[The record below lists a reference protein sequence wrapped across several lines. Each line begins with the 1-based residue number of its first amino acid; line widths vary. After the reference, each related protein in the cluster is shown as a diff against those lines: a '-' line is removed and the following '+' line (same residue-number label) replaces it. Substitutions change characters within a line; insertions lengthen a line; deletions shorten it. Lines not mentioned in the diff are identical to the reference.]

1 MFVYLFLTIYKAVK
15 YLEGEQKWAGLLNS
29 FVGGRRFVLIW
40 KYLKQFY
47 VRINNLYKI
56 DK

>member
-29 FVGGRRFVLIW
+29 SVGGRRFVLIW